1 MNAPLRL
8 MLAVAVA
15 LSVVGSATPVAA
27 QRGQTL
33 AQGERPRDTKQ
44 TKEAQKQLESVRAE
58 VETASDELGAKG
70 QELADVQAELEQLAD
85 EADAE
90 LAKARRRTATA
101 RDRADAQSARADLAE
116 ACLGAVAT
124 VLQDLY
130 ASDNLEDQLDQA
142 AQELKAIAAECA

>member
-1 MNAPLRL
+1 
-8 MLAVAVA
+8 
-15 LSVVGSATPVAA
+15 
-27 QRGQTL
+27 
-33 AQGERPRDTKQ
+33 
-44 TKEAQKQLESVRAE
+44 VRAE